1 MRSLKLI
8 SVVLLMLLV
17 GSVAARAADA
27 GSIVGWGL
35 ITFDSKE
42 FDSNDFIAVSAGYF
56 HTLALKSDGSIVG
69 WGDNRYGQAEP
80 PDGNDFVAIAAGG
93 GHGLALK
100 NDGSVVGWGSI
111 ADIQTVTSE
120 NSDFVAISSGN
131 GHGLALKSDG
141 SIVARLGL

>member
-42 FDSNDFIAVSAGYF
+42 LDSSDFIAVSAGTF

-69 WGDNRYGQAEP
+69 WGYNKYGQATP
-80 PDGNDFVAIAAGG
+80 PDGNNFIAVTTGHYQSYAIRKEPCLYQLVGDLNDDCRVDYLDFAMMA
-93 GHGLALK
+93 
-100 NDGSVVGWGSI
+100 
-111 ADIQTVTSE
+111 E
-120 NSDFVAISSGN
+120 NWLIDCN
-131 GHGLALKSDG
+131 LNP
-141 SIVARLGL
+141 